1 MVWSGLARRGGRKEL
16 GVARQGP
23 AGRGKARQGEEL
35 GKAWRG
41 SARLGEAWLG
51 RARNKGEKLTAWNRQ
66 HKSNYEV
73 FL

>member
-23 AGRGKARQGEEL
+23 AGHGKARQGKEP
-35 GKAWRG
+35 GTARSGGAGRG
-41 SARLGEAWLG
+41 I
-51 RARNKGEKLTAWNRQ
+51 ARNKGEKLTAWNRQ
-66 HKSNYEV
+66 HKYNYEV